1 MSPEDRCS
9 PYDADDYPYSQSVEA
24 RIVERQGG
32 NIYGPYTGSWFA
44 STRETDIEHLVAR
57 SEAHDSGLCAVT
69 SERRREFAGD
79 LLNLTL
85 ASPAVNR
92 HQKSGKDAAEWL
104 PDLNE
109 CWFAD
114 RVIQVRRKYDLSVDQ
129 AEADALDRVL
139 AGCASTEMIFTDEA
153 TSTTATPKAT
163 ATAPSQP
170 ATDEDRTALERW
182 DTNGN
187 GRITCAEAREH
198 GIAPVH
204 RGHPAYEYMRDADGD
219 GVVCE

>member
-1 MSPEDRCS
+1 M
-9 PYDADDYPYSQSVEA
+9 EA
-24 RIVERQGG
+24 RIVESQGG

-57 SEAHDSGLCAVT
+57 SEAHDSGLCAAT

-85 ASPAVNR
+85 ASPSVNR

-104 PDLNE
+104 PDLNQ

-114 RVIQVRRKYDLSVDQ
+114 RAIQVRRKYGLSIDQ
-129 AEADALDRVL
+129 AEAYALDRVL
-139 AGCASTEMIFTDEA
+139 AGCASTDLIFTDRH
-153 TSTTATPKAT
+153 TATPEAT

-170 ATDEDRTALERW
+170 ASEEDRTALERW

-187 GRITCAEAREH
+187 GRISCAEAREH

-204 RGHPAYEYMRDADGD
+204 RDHPAYEYMRDADGD